1 MYHNQ
6 LLFPSA
12 TKIVEILS
20 TSPNAAQILQP
31 RLLVI
36 RDELQGLPMKDNF
49 INQINQQEMQN
60 PAPFGAAPVVN
71 EEDINSEERRLVSE
85 VKETMSNIGA
95 IQLLDRLQSENNLNT
110 EQLRQLTVILAD
122 KCGISTQANQ
132 FKTLD
137 LIYRWFDAV

>member
-71 EEDINSEERRLVSE
+71 EEDINSEERRLV
-85 VKETMSNIGA
+85 
-95 IQLLDRLQSENNLNT
+95 
-110 EQLRQLTVILAD
+110 
-122 KCGISTQANQ
+122 
-132 FKTLD
+132 
-137 LIYRWFDAV
+137 